1 MKVSELVEDL
11 IQNRPY
17 KYTYK
22 QTLVRDVKKL
32 GIWDMDTE
40 DVTSAYISL
49 KVKGLSLLS
58 NP

>member
-1 MKVSELVEDL
+1 VSELVEDL

>member
-1 MKVSELVEDL
+1 MSELVEDL